1 MKNLVKKIEKF
12 ILKNWLKIRKRREQN
27 RTLVSVEYGSYCAV
41 AKIKRRNDNIG
52 YRIIP
57 TPQVGD
63 YDIILTLDQLRPVRR
78 YYFPIHRGQNNK
90 KKLNSQTHRFGVFTA
105 IGSHTIPRCLW
116 DVNLCG
122 DRIPS
127 SAFIQTSSQK
137 AIASVAFHALKISH
151 SKKSSW
157 RSQIEKTN
165 WIKLLEKEIRKEL
178 NDESHNLQQTKIN

>member
-12 ILKNWLKIRKRREQN
+12 ILKNWLRIRKRKEQN
-27 RTLVSVEYGSYCAV
+27 RTLVSVEYGFYCAV

-116 DVNLCG
+116 DVDLCD

-127 SAFIQTSSQK
+127 SGFVQDASQK

-165 WIKLLEKEIRKEL
+165 WIELLEKEIRKEL